1 MKINSNSAFAIIQK
15 LDSDELLYLQGK
27 VELLENVD
35 QIKVPST
42 KQLDQGINQYVSLSI
57 IPFHQAY
64 EKGYNVYKSKD
75 RIISLNIVSS
85 KYCSLGDVLNCF
97 QKKEFNIQKLNFEM
111 SNTKYKILIK
121 NIIENEIANGEGCNF
136 VIPRKITSKITDIN
150 LDQALTIFT
159 SLVKQDYGTYWKFI
173 FYTGDR
179 YFIGSTPERHLEII
193 GNEVRMNPVSGTL
206 FKKEYFRNK
215 MLFKK
220 ELINFLNDPKE
231 INELF
236 MVLEEELKMMCKI
249 TQKGGMVIGPIL
261 KEMSRLIHT
270 EYLLN
275 GTYDQKKLG
284 ILDILRES
292 FFATTVTGSPL
303 ENAFNVICK
312 YEDSPRQYYGSSIVL
327 IGTNHQGQHT
337 LDSPILIRTL
347 DIKRT
352 GDIFFG
358 VGATLVKNSQAD
370 KELEETFVKSEALLN
385 SLYQNHT
392 LQSPRVLSNCMNDDE
407 IHLSLQKRN
416 QELSKFWFFQQHH
429 SMNESAFDQ
438 KKVLIINNE
447 DDFCYMLAHLLDKMG
462 FVIQIIS
469 YQKFNFDLYADIYI
483 IGPGPGNPNN
493 LLDHKMLKIQKIIS
507 TISNKKFLAIC
518 LGHQLLCKSKGF
530 QCKKLIIPMQGEQK
544 EVSYFGKKYFLGF
557 YNTFI
562 PIYTDISKNK
572 EKLQFSLD
580 ADNNI
585 IAVRGK
591 NFTSLQFHPESIL
604 SEYGY
609 DILKQELH
617 RIL

>member
-15 LDSDELLYLQGK
+15 LDSDEFLYLQGEIK
-27 VELLENVD
+27 FLENIN
-35 QIKVPST
+35 QIKIPSQQ
-42 KQLDQGINQYVSLSI
+42 QLSQCINQHISLSV

-64 EKGYNVYKSKD
+64 EKGYNVHKSKD
-75 RIISLNIVSS
+75 KIISLNILSS
-85 KYCSLGDVLNCF
+85 QSCSINDILNSF
-97 QKKEFNIQKLNFEM
+97 QKKEFNIQNLNFEM
-111 SNTKYKILIK
+111 SNAKYKTLIR
-121 NIIENEIANGEGCNF
+121 NIIKNEIANGEGCNF
-136 VIPRKITSKITDIN
+136 VIPRKITSKIKDISC
-150 LDQALTIFT
+150 DQALTIFT

-206 FKKEYFRNK
+206 FKKEHFKNK
-215 MLFKK
+215 ALFKK
-220 ELINFLNDPKE
+220 ELIRFLSDPKE

-275 GTYDQKKLG
+275 GKYDQKKLS
-284 ILDILRES
+284 ILDILKES

-312 YEDSPRQYYGSSIVL
+312 YEGSPRRYYGSLIAL
-327 IGTNHQGQHT
+327 IGTNCQGQHT

-347 DIKRT
+347 DIKYT

-358 VGATLVKNSQAD
+358 VGATLVKDSQAD

-416 QELSKFWFFQQHH
+416 QELSKFWFFQQYYSTHELIF
-429 SMNESAFDQ
+429 N
-438 KKVLIINNE
+438 KKKALIINND
-447 DDFCYMLAHLLDKMG
+447 DDFCYMLAHLLYNMG
-462 FVIQIIS
+462 FTIQIMS
-469 YQKFNFDLYADIYI
+469 YQNFNSDIHADIYI
-483 IGPGPGNPNN
+483 LGPGPGNPNN
-493 LLDHKMLKIQKIIS
+493 TQDSKMQKIQEIFS
-507 TISNKKFLAIC
+507 DISNKKFLAIC
-518 LGHQLLCKSKGF
+518 LGHQLLCKIKGF
-530 QCKKLIIPMQGEQK
+530 YCKKLTIPTQGEQK
-544 EVSYFGKKYFLGF
+544 EVNYFGKKYFLGF

-562 PIYTDISKNK
+562 PIYTNRFNVK

-580 ADNNI
+580 ANNNI
-585 IAVRGK
+585 IALRGK
-591 NFTSLQFHPESIL
+591 NFTSVQFHPESIL

-609 DILKQELH
+609 EILKQELH
-617 RIL
+617 RIF